1 MFENIS
7 QICSQ
12 HGAFRPLRPHRGT
25 TSVGRK
31 ALQLTQ
37 SFAKRSALR
46 RHTRTRTASDP
57 RRRHLHSSY
66 HYKVTIKVGCHWW
79 GVYTP
84 FDVDPKWPKL
94 RAIDEPSS
102 SGTDSRKR
110 TKNVMSFKNSD
121 TQWLAVAPVCQMEM
135 QIGNSCIVE
144 CMRATLDYMRTVEE
158 FPTYARHTTM
168 HTT

>member
-1 MFENIS
+1 MNLRT
-7 QICSQ
+7 
-12 HGAFRPLRPHRGT
+12 FRVL
-25 TSVGRK
+25 SWE
-31 ALQLTQ
+31 
-37 SFAKRSALR
+37 S
-46 RHTRTRTASDP
+46 RTARPQSIWCTLSLFEP
-57 RRRHLHSSY
+57 LASRQCEGS
-66 HYKVTIKVGCHWW
+66 VGCHWW

-121 TQWLAVAPVCQMEM
+121 TQWLAVAPVCQM

-144 CMRATLDYMRTVEE
+144 CMRAILDYMLYADGRRVSHICA
-158 FPTYARHTTM
+158 TYKHAYNIDQATPG
-168 HTT
+168 